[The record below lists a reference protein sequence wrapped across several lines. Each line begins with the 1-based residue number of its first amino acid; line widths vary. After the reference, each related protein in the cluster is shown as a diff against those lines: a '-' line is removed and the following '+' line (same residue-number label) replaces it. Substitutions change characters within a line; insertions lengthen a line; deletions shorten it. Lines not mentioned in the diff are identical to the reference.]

1 MKQYLDK
8 LYVTKI
14 VYDSLEKKQLLIV
27 LPFLGELSYDVRKQF
42 QNLLKKIFT
51 GVYS

>member
-14 VYDSLEKKQLLIV
+14 VYDSVEKKQLLIF
-27 LPFLGELSYDVRKQF
+27 LPFLGELSYVRKQF
-42 QNLLKKIFT
+42 QNLLKNIFT